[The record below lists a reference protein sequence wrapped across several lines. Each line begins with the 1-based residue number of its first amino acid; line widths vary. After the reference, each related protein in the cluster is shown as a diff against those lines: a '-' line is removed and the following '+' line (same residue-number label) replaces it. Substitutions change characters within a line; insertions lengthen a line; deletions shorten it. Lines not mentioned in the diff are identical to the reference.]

1 MAEDI
6 TEEEQI
12 EALKRWWAENGM
24 QTVLAVVLVIGG
36 YFGWQFWGTHQQ
48 EQMTEASD
56 VYREMIDVIAG
67 QQPGSLLTD
76 TQQAQVNAIADQL
89 KDDYSSSAYAQFG
102 ALVKAKLAV
111 DANDLDKA
119 ATELQWALDANPE
132 APTERLIRLRMA
144 RVESARGNIDEAL
157 KIVQTGDPAEM
168 KSAYEEA
175 KGDFYLQQGNSA
187 AAFTAYQSALLSDE
201 STDQMVSNLLQLKM
215 SAVLPAEE
223 PVGEAVSE
231 GDSQ

>member
-1 MAEDI
+1 VAEDI

-24 QTVLAVVLVIGG
+24 QTVLAVVLVTGG

-48 EQMTEASD
+48 EQMTEASE
-56 VYREMIDVIAG
+56 VYRDMIDVIAG
-67 QQPGSLLTD
+67 QQPGSLLSD
-76 TQQAQVNAIADQL
+76 AQQAQVNGIADQL

-111 DANDLDKA
+111 DVNDLDSA
-119 ATELQWALDANPE
+119 ATELQWAMEANPE
-132 APTERLIRLRMA
+132 APTQRLIRLRMA
-144 RVESARGNIDEAL
+144 RVEAARGNIDEAL
-157 KIVQTGDPAEM
+157 KMVQTGDPAEM

-175 KGDFYLQQGNSA
+175 KGDFYLQLGNSD
-187 AAFTAYQSALLSDE
+187 AAFTAYQAALLSNE
-201 STDQMVSNLLQLKM
+201 SADKMVSNLLQLKM
-215 SAVLPAEE
+215 SAVLPAEA
-223 PVGEAVSE
+223 PLDEANRA

>member
-1 MAEDI
+1 VAEDI

-157 KIVQTGDPAEM
+157 KMVQTGDPAEM

-215 SAVLPAEE
+215 SAVLPAEVAIE
-223 PVGEAVSE
+223 EAVSE

>member
-48 EQMTEASD
+48 EKMTEASD

-157 KIVQTGDPAEM
+157 KMVQTGDPAEM

-215 SAVLPAEE
+215 SAVLPAEVAIE
-223 PVGEAVSE
+223 EAVSE

>member
-1 MAEDI
+1 VAEDI

-48 EQMTEASD
+48 EKMTEASD

-157 KIVQTGDPAEM
+157 KMVQTGDPAEM

-215 SAVLPAEE
+215 SAVLPAEVAIE
-223 PVGEAVSE
+223 EAVSE

>member
-67 QQPGSLLTD
+67 QPPGSLLTD

-89 KDDYSSSAYAQFG
+89 KDDYSGSAYAQFG

-157 KIVQTGDPAEM
+157 KMVQTGDPAEM

>member
-24 QTVLAVVLVIGG
+24 QTVLAVVLVTGG

-48 EQMTEASD
+48 EQMTEASE
-56 VYREMIDVIAG
+56 VYRDMIDVIAG
-67 QQPGSLLTD
+67 QQPGSLLSD
-76 TQQAQVNAIADQL
+76 AQQAQVNGIADQL

-111 DANDLDKA
+111 DVNDLDSA
-119 ATELQWALDANPE
+119 ATELQWAMEANPE
-132 APTERLIRLRMA
+132 APTQRLIRLRMA
-144 RVESARGNIDEAL
+144 RVEAARGNIDEAL
-157 KIVQTGDPAEM
+157 KMVQTGDPAEM

-175 KGDFYLQQGNSA
+175 KGDFYLQLGNSD
-187 AAFTAYQSALLSDE
+187 AAFTAYQAALLSNE
-201 STDQMVSNLLQLKM
+201 SADKMVSNLLQLKM
-215 SAVLPAEE
+215 SAVLPAEA
-223 PVGEAVSE
+223 PLDEANRA

>member
-157 KIVQTGDPAEM
+157 KMVQTGDPAEM

>member
-48 EQMTEASD
+48 EKMTEASD

-215 SAVLPAEE
+215 SAVLPAEVAIE
-223 PVGEAVSE
+223 EAVSE

>member
-48 EQMTEASD
+48 EKMTEASD

-157 KIVQTGDPAEM
+157 KMVQTGDPAEM

>member
-1 MAEDI
+1 
-6 TEEEQI
+6 
-12 EALKRWWAENGM
+12 M

-67 QQPGSLLTD
+67 QQPGSLLSD
-76 TQQAQVNAIADQL
+76 AQQAQINSIADQL
-89 KDDYSSSAYAQFG
+89 KDDYSRSAYAQFA

-111 DANDLDKA
+111 DANDLDSA
-119 ATELQWALDANPE
+119 ATELQWAMDANPE
-132 APTERLIRLRMA
+132 APTERLIRLRIA
-144 RVESARGNIDEAL
+144 RVEAARGNIDEAL
-157 KIVQTGDPAEM
+157 KMVQTGDPAEM

-175 KGDFYLQQGNSA
+175 KGDFYLQRGNSD
-187 AAFTAYQSALLSDE
+187 AAFTAYQAALLSNE
-201 STDQMVSNLLQLKM
+201 SADQMVNNLLQLKM
-215 SAVLPAEE
+215 SALLPTEGPSEE
-223 PVGEAVSE
+223 ANSA

>member
-56 VYREMIDVIAG
+56 VYREMIDVVVG
-67 QQPGSLLTD
+67 QQPGTLLSD
-76 TQQAQVNAIADQL
+76 AQQAKVNAIADQL
-89 KDDYSSSAYAQFG
+89 KNDYSGSPYAQFG

-111 DANDLDKA
+111 DANDLDAA
-119 ATELQWALDANPE
+119 ATELQWAMDANPE

-144 RVESARGNIDEAL
+144 RVEAARGNIDEAL
-157 KIVQTGDPAEM
+157 KMVQTGDPAEM

-175 KGDFYLQQGNSA
+175 KGDFYLQQDNSA
-187 AAFTAYQSALLSDE
+187 AAFTAYQAALVSNESA
-201 STDQMVSNLLQLKM
+201 DQMVGSLLQLKM
-215 SAVLPAEE
+215 SSVLPAEAPLDE
-223 PVGEAVSE
+223 SNSE

>member
-48 EQMTEASD
+48 EKMTEASD

-157 KIVQTGDPAEM
+157 KMVQTGDPAEM

-215 SAVLPAEE
+215 SAVLPAEV
-223 PVGEAVSE
+223 PVEEAVSE

>member
-24 QTVLAVVLVIGG
+24 QTVLAVVLVTGG

-48 EQMTEASD
+48 EQMTEASE

-67 QQPGSLLTD
+67 QQPGSLLSD
-76 TQQAQVNAIADQL
+76 AQQAQVNGIADQL

-111 DANDLDKA
+111 DVNDLDSA
-119 ATELQWALDANPE
+119 ATELQWAMEANPE
-132 APTERLIRLRMA
+132 APTQRLIRLRMA
-144 RVESARGNIDEAL
+144 RVEAARGNIDEAL
-157 KIVQTGDPAEM
+157 KMVQTGDPAEM

-175 KGDFYLQQGNSA
+175 KGDFYLQLGNSD
-187 AAFTAYQSALLSDE
+187 AAFTAYQAALLSNE
-201 STDQMVSNLLQLKM
+201 SADKMVSNLLQLKI
-215 SAVLPAEE
+215 SAVLPAEA
-223 PVGEAVSE
+223 PLDEANRA

>member
-1 MAEDI
+1 VAEDI

-24 QTVLAVVLVIGG
+24 QTVLAVVLVTGG

-48 EQMTEASD
+48 EQMTEASE

-67 QQPGSLLTD
+67 QQPGSLLSD
-76 TQQAQVNAIADQL
+76 AQQAQVNGIADQL

-111 DANDLDKA
+111 DINDLDSA
-119 ATELQWALDANPE
+119 ATELQWAMEANPE
-132 APTERLIRLRMA
+132 APTQRLIRLRMA
-144 RVESARGNIDEAL
+144 RVEAARGNIDEAL
-157 KIVQTGDPAEM
+157 KMVQTGDPAEM

-175 KGDFYLQQGNSA
+175 KGDFYLQLGNSD
-187 AAFTAYQSALLSDE
+187 AAFTAYQAALLSNE
-201 STDQMVSNLLQLKM
+201 SADKMVSNLLQLKM
-215 SAVLPAEE
+215 SAVLPAEA
-223 PVGEAVSE
+223 PLDEANRA

>member
-24 QTVLAVVLVIGG
+24 QTVLAVVLVTGG

-48 EQMTEASD
+48 EQMTEASE
-56 VYREMIDVIAG
+56 VYRDMIDVIAG
-67 QQPGSLLTD
+67 QQPGSLLSD
-76 TQQAQVNAIADQL
+76 AQQAQVNGIADQL

-111 DANDLDKA
+111 DINDLDSA
-119 ATELQWALDANPE
+119 ATELQWAMEANPE
-132 APTERLIRLRMA
+132 APTQRLIRLRMA
-144 RVESARGNIDEAL
+144 RVEAARGNIDEAL
-157 KIVQTGDPAEM
+157 KMVQTGDPAEM

-175 KGDFYLQQGNSA
+175 KGDFYLQLGNSD
-187 AAFTAYQSALLSDE
+187 AAFTAYQAALVSNKSA
-201 STDQMVSNLLQLKM
+201 DQMVSNLLQLKIN
-215 SAVLPAEE
+215 AVLPAELPLDE
-223 PVGEAVSE
+223 SNSE

>member
-56 VYREMIDVIAG
+56 VYREMIDVIAA
-67 QQPGSLLTD
+67 QQSGSLLSD
-76 TQQAQVNAIADQL
+76 AQQAKVNAIADQL
-89 KDDYSSSAYAQFG
+89 KDDYSGSPYAQFG

-111 DANDLDKA
+111 DASNLDAA
-119 ATELQWALDANPE
+119 ATELQWAMDASPE

-144 RVESARGNIDEAL
+144 RVEAARGNIDEAL
-157 KIVQTGDPAEM
+157 KMVQTGDPAEM

-175 KGDFYLQQGNSA
+175 KGDFYLQLGNSD
-187 AAFTAYQSALLSDE
+187 AAFTAYQAALVSNK
-201 STDQMVSNLLQLKM
+201 SVDQMVSNLLQLKIN
-215 SAVLPAEE
+215 AVLPAELPLDE
-223 PVGEAVSE
+223 SNSE